1 MHLGPCPRLLVPVL
15 CVLLCLPAPAAA
27 ASAAA
32 VLAAPASVSAAAP
45 APFTAS
51 AVPAGDVSPDGPA
64 IGGEVAR
71 LHEEAA
77 EASETYEQGRR
88 EAQKQLAKA
97 LRLERLLTQERNEI
111 ETLRGDVGR
120 VARAQYRAGGGGI
133 AYTAK
138 LLLADDPQEL
148 LDGHRLAWQAELAVS
163 RMLDR
168 AERAER
174 RLAQDGRLASAAW
187 LDLDARTEQLASIK
201 QAITAKLED
210 ARWKLQGEAD
220 RSVAA
225 GRCAGAVRLEE
236 ETPPTTRPW
245 VTPVEEYELSAG
257 FGGEGTR
264 WTSRHTGQDF
274 AVDIGAPV
282 RAIGEGRVVSVSCGG
297 GFGIEVVVGHP
308 DGYYSQY
315 AHLAGVMVDQGERV
329 RTGQWIGQAGTTGN
343 SSGPHLHFEVR
354 LTPHLGSGID
364 PAPWMRERGA
374 GF

>member
-1 MHLGPCPRLLVPVL
+1 MHLGPCQRLLVPVL

-27 ASAAA
+27 AAF
-32 VLAAPASVSAAAP
+32 AAAP
-45 APFTAS
+45 AAS
-51 AVPAGDVSPDGPA
+51 GAPAPAVRAGGASSDGPA
-64 IGGEVAR
+64 IAAEVAR
-71 LHEEAA
+71 LYEQAA
-77 EASETYEQGRR
+77 RAAKTYEQGRR
-88 EAQKQLAKA
+88 AAREQQAKA
-97 LRLERLLTQERNEI
+97 MRLERLLAEERREI
-111 ETLRGDVGR
+111 QRLRGDVGR

-138 LLLADDPQEL
+138 LLLADDPEEL
-148 LDGHRLAWQAELAVS
+148 MDGHRLAWQAELAVS

-168 AERAER
+168 SERAER
-174 RLAQDGRLASAAW
+174 RLVKDEQLAKAAW
-187 LDLDARTEQLASIK
+187 HDLDARTQRLASIK
-201 QAITAKLED
+201 RTITAKLD
-210 ARWKLQGEAD
+210 NARWKLQGEAE

-225 GRCAGAVRLEE
+225 GRCAGAVRLKEQGRSS
-236 ETPPTTRPW
+236 TKRAW

-257 FGGEGTR
+257 FGGEGAR
-264 WTSRHTGQDF
+264 WKNRHTGQDF
-274 AVDIGAPV
+274 AVDIGTPV

-297 GFGIEVVVGHP
+297 GFGIEVVIGHP

-315 AHLAGVMVDQGERV
+315 AHLAGVMVDQGELV

>member
-1 MHLGPCPRLLVPVL
+1 MRLGPCPRLLVPVL

-27 ASAAA
+27 A
-32 VLAAPASVSAAAP
+32 VLAAPAAAP
-45 APFTAS
+45 AAL
-51 AVPAGDVSPDGPA
+51 AAPAGDDTAFDGHS
-64 IGGEVAR
+64 GGPSDTPSVGAEVAR
-71 LHEEAA
+71 L
-77 EASETYEQGRR
+77 YEQAAQASRRYEEGRR
-88 EAQKQLAKA
+88 EAKEQRAKA
-97 LRLERLLTQERNEI
+97 LRLERLLIHARDDIEI
-111 ETLRGDVGR
+111 LRGDVGR

-148 LDGHRLAWQAELAVS
+148 MDGHRLAWQAELAVS
-163 RMLDR
+163 RTLAR

-174 RLAQDGRLASAAW
+174 MLVEDERRASAAW
-187 LDLDARTEQLASIK
+187 LDLDARTEQLASLK
-201 QAITAKLED
+201 QAITARLED
-210 ARWKLQGEAD
+210 ARWKLQGQAD
-220 RSVAA
+220 RSVSA
-225 GRCAGAVRLEE
+225 GRCAGAVRLDEQA
-236 ETPPTTRPW
+236 PPTTRPW

-257 FGGEGTR
+257 FGGEGAR
-264 WTSRHTGQDF
+264 WKSRHTGQDF
-274 AVDIGAPV
+274 AVDIGTPV
-282 RAIGEGRVVSVSCGG
+282 RAVGQGRVVSVSCGG
-297 GFGIEVVVGHP
+297 GFGIEVVIAHP

-364 PAPWMRERGA
+364 PGPWMRERGA

>member
-1 MHLGPCPRLLVPVL
+1 MHLGPCQRLLVPVL

-32 VLAAPASVSAAAP
+32 VLAAPAPAVAHSA
-45 APFTAS
+45 AS
-51 AVPAGDVSPDGPA
+51 AVPAGDASSHGPA
-64 IGGEVAR
+64 IGAEVAR
-71 LHEEAA
+71 LYEQAA
-77 EASETYEQGRR
+77 HASATYEQGRR
-88 EAQKQLAKA
+88 EAKEQRAKA
-97 LRLERLLTQERNEI
+97 LRLERLLARERKEI
-111 ETLRGDVGR
+111 ERLRGDVGR

-148 LDGHRLAWQAELAVS
+148 MDGHRLARQAELAVS

-168 AERAER
+168 ARRAEH
-174 RLAQDGRLASAAW
+174 RLAEGERLAIATW
-187 LDLDARTEQLASIK
+187 LDLDARTEQLASVK
-201 QAITAKLED
+201 RAITAKLED

-225 GRCAGAVRLEE
+225 GRCAGAVRLDERGPR
-236 ETPPTTRPW
+236 TSRAW

-257 FGGEGTR
+257 FGGAGAR
-264 WTSRHTGQDF
+264 WRNRHTGQDF
-274 AVDIGAPV
+274 AVDIGTPV
-282 RAIGEGRVVSVSCGG
+282 RAIGKGRVVSVSCGG
-297 GFGIEVVVGHP
+297 GFGIEVVIGHP

-354 LTPHLGSGID
+354 LSPHLGSGID

>member
-1 MHLGPCPRLLVPVL
+1 MHLGPCQRLIVPVL

-32 VLAAPASVSAAAP
+32 VPAAAHPASA
-45 APFTAS
+45 AS
-51 AVPAGDVSPDGPA
+51 AVAGDTSSDGPA
-64 IGGEVAR
+64 IGAEVAR
-71 LHEEAA
+71 LYEQAA
-77 EASETYEQGRR
+77 RASATYEQGRC
-88 EAQKQLAKA
+88 EAKKQRARA
-97 LRLERLLTQERNEI
+97 LRLERLIARERHEI
-111 ETLRGDVGR
+111 QMLRANVGR

-148 LDGHRLAWQAELAVS
+148 MDGHRLAWQAELAVS

-168 AERAER
+168 AQRAER
-174 RLAQDGRLASAAW
+174 RLIEDEQLATTAW
-187 LDLDARTEQLASIK
+187 LDLEARTQQLATIK
-201 QAITAKLED
+201 RTVTAKLED
-210 ARWKLQGEAD
+210 ARWKLQGTAD

-225 GRCAGAVRLEE
+225 GRCAGAVRPDEQAA
-236 ETPPTTRPW
+236 PSTRPW
-245 VTPVEEYELSAG
+245 VTPVEDYELSAG
-257 FGGEGTR
+257 FGGEGAR
-264 WTSRHTGQDF
+264 WKSRHTGQDF
-274 AVDIGAPV
+274 AVDIGTPV
-282 RAIGEGRVVSVSCGG
+282 RAIGAGRVVSVACGG

>member
-1 MHLGPCPRLLVPVL
+1 MHLGPCQRLIVPVL

-27 ASAAA
+27 ASAA
-32 VLAAPASVSAAAP
+32 SAAAVP
-45 APFTAS
+45 AAAHPASAAS
-51 AVPAGDVSPDGPA
+51 AVAGDTSSDGPA
-64 IGGEVAR
+64 IGAEVAR
-71 LHEEAA
+71 LYEQAA
-77 EASETYEQGRR
+77 RASATYEQGRR
-88 EAQKQLAKA
+88 EAKKQRARA
-97 LRLERLLTQERNEI
+97 LRLERLIARERHEI
-111 ETLRGDVGR
+111 QMLRANVGR

-148 LDGHRLAWQAELAVS
+148 MDGHRLAWQAELAVS

-168 AERAER
+168 AQRAER
-174 RLAQDGRLASAAW
+174 RLIEDEQLATTAW
-187 LDLDARTEQLASIK
+187 LDLEARTQQLATIK
-201 QAITAKLED
+201 RTVTAKLED
-210 ARWKLQGEAD
+210 ARWKLQGTAD

-225 GRCAGAVRLEE
+225 GRCAGAVRPDEQAA
-236 ETPPTTRPW
+236 PSTRPW
-245 VTPVEEYELSAG
+245 VTPVEDYELSAG
-257 FGGEGTR
+257 FGGEGAR
-264 WTSRHTGQDF
+264 WKSRHTGQDF
-274 AVDIGAPV
+274 AVDIGTPV
-282 RAIGEGRVVSVSCGG
+282 RAIGAGRVVSVACGG